1 MFDVRQAPPRELSLA
16 PRSGTGG
23 LRAAAGIKQPAH
35 MNLEL
40 SEASVRLG
48 AFLGLLGV
56 LLVAQ
61 WRWPARGDGRP
72 ARRQLVNLGM
82 VIISTGLLRVG
93 FPVLAVAWA
102 LRVHGGGLFGLL
114 DWPAWLALPAA
125 VLLLDLAIYWQ
136 HRLMHAWP
144 LLWRLH
150 RVHHCDTA
158 FDVSTGVRFHP
169 LEIALSMGIKLGLI
183 TLLGPHPAA
192 VLVFEMLLSLGSLFT
207 HTDIALPRAL
217 DRRLRWVFVTPSM
230 HRIHHSTRRVE
241 TDSNYGFHLSVWDR
255 LFGSYT
261 VAPAEDERR
270 MPIGLEDWREPRD
283 QGLVSLLL
291 NPFRAP
297 RPRNRGAGP
306 DPSERHA

>member
-1 MFDVRQAPPRELSLA
+1 MDLNE
-16 PRSGTGG
+16 
-23 LRAAAGIKQPAH
+23 
-35 MNLEL
+35 
-40 SEASVRLG
+40 SEAWLRLG
-48 AFLGLLGV
+48 AFTGLL
-56 LLVAQ
+56 LLLFAAQ
-61 WRWPARGDGRP
+61 HRWPARGDGRA
-72 ARRQLVNLGM
+72 ARRQWVNLGM
-82 VIISTGLLRVG
+82 VAIGALVLRAG

-102 LRVHGGGLFGLL
+102 VSMHGGGLFGLL
-114 DWPAWLALPAA
+114 EWPAWLAIPVA

-158 FDVSTGVRFHP
+158 FDVTTGVRFHP
-169 LEIALSMGIKLGLI
+169 LELALSMGIKLSLI

-192 VLVFEMLLSLGSLFT
+192 VLIFEVLLSLGSLFT
-207 HTDIALPRAL
+207 HTDIALPRTL
-217 DRRLRWVFVTPSM
+217 DRRLRLLFVTPSM

-261 VAPAEDERR
+261 AAPAEDERR

-291 NPFRAP
+291 NPFRNPGPRDGSGENP
-297 RPRNRGAGP
+297 RPGLP
-306 DPSERHA
+306 HA

>member
-1 MFDVRQAPPRELSLA
+1 MWNADEGTLQPMELN
-16 PRSGTGG
+16 
-23 LRAAAGIKQPAH
+23 H
-35 MNLEL
+35 
-40 SEASVRLG
+40 SEALIRFG
-48 AFLGLLGV
+48 AFFGLL
-56 LLVAQ
+56 LILYAAQ

-72 ARRQLVNLGM
+72 ARRQLVNFGL
-82 VIISTGLLRVG
+82 VLVDTALLRVG
-93 FPVLAVAWA
+93 FPVLAVAWS
-102 LRVHGGGLFGLL
+102 VTMHGGGLFG
-114 DWPAWLALPAA
+114 WLALPAWLAIPVA
-125 VLLLDLAIYWQ
+125 VLLLDFAIYWQ
-136 HRLMHAWP
+136 HRLLHMWP

-158 FDVSTGVRFHP
+158 FDVTTGVRFHP
-169 LEIALSMGIKLGLI
+169 LEIALSMGVKLGLI

-192 VLVFEMLLSLGSLFT
+192 VLAFEVLLSLGSLFT

-261 VAPAEDERR
+261 VEPAEDERR

-291 NPFRAP
+291 NPFRKPEPTRTDA
-297 RPRNRGAGP
+297 
-306 DPSERHA
+306 